1 MDKKTKIK
9 ETRSFVLMVLSAV
22 VSAVGLW
29 VFVYPSDFAPSG
41 VDGIATML
49 QYLTNV
55 NAGIF
60 TFALNLPLLIAAWF
74 ILKKRYVIYT
84 IAYTVLTSLL
94 LLVLEAVDFYQY
106 VTSTDRLIPAIFGGV
121 AQGCTGLMLKIG
133 ASAGGVDVMAC
144 MVQKKMPHKNVES
157 VIAFL
162 SFVIV
167 GVSYFVF
174 WDLNSILLSAVE
186 IFVCQKVT
194 ELILRDTRNAVEFKI
209 VTDNPKEIGD
219 EILYEMRK
227 GATIVD
233 GRGLFTED
241 GKTVIFCVVSYRQI
255 PEFLSLVAKYEGTFV
270 YYSDV
275 MGVRGNFDWRKED
288 EGEEDIQKR
297 EEKLKGAN
305 KQ

>member
-1 MDKKTKIK
+1 MDKKIKIK

-144 MVQKKMPHKNVES
+144 MVQKKMLHKNVES

>member
-1 MDKKTKIK
+1 MDKKIK

-157 VIAFL
+157 VSAFL

-186 IFVCQKVT
+186 VFVCQKVM

-233 GRGLFTED
+233 GRGLFTEE

-275 MGVRGNFDWRKED
+275 MGVRGNFNWRKED

-305 KQ
+305 K

>member
-1 MDKKTKIK
+1 MDKKTKLK